1 MPTVTS
7 MIKQTEM
14 LGQMTRNYFNSDIS
28 SADDSVLVGKPLQNN
43 ANFLKSDFGGQPA
56 LTNMIENYTTEK
68 DNFQSEL
75 KDAMNDLQKSA
86 DELKN
91 SVQTENVEAEDTEEI
106 SAENVENASVSV
118 ADETAQN
125 NISTVRRESPQVRPS
140 HRDYMK
146 EFANNYLVSD
156 KNKSEEVQKSD
167 ENQDNRLTAVQNF
180 VRDYN
185 NAASYLDENALSKNS
200 ELTKSLNEIGISL
213 NSSGEL
219 SVDTETLSNA
229 LQNNSK
235 NVSSVLG
242 NNLTEQLDKEVN
254 RVNQQSENRFPSI
267 TDYANKKESDR
278 AETLYTTRN
287 LNTANHIGIKS
298 NQFLTFNA

>member
-7 MIKQTEM
+7 IVKQTEM
-14 LGQMTRNYFNSDIS
+14 LGQLTRNYFNSDID
-28 SADDSVLVGKPLQNN
+28 SANDSVLVGKPLQNN

-68 DNFQSEL
+68 DNFQSDL

-91 SVQTENVEAEDTEEI
+91 SVQTENVETEDNEEI
-106 SAENVENASVSV
+106 SAENVSV
-118 ADETAQN
+118 ANESAQN
-125 NISTVRRESPQVRPS
+125 NISLVHRESPQVRPS

-156 KNKSEEVQKSD
+156 KNKSEETQKND

-229 LQNNSK
+229 LQNNSEI
-235 NVSSVLG
+235 VSSVLG

-287 LNTANHIGIKS
+287 LNTANHTGIKS
-298 NQFLTFNA
+298 NQFLMFNA